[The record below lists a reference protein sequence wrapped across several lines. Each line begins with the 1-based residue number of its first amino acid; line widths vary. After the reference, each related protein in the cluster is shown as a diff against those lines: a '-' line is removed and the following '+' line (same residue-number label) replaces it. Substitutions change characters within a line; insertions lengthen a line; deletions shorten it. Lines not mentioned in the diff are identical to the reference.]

1 MLAKRDQKMPVIFD
15 LPDNDTVALITW
27 EFVVDK
33 CETILGG
40 IIDNISLM
48 NADLTRIDTKLL
60 DWIPDD
66 SGTDGG
72 DDNNG

>member
-1 MLAKRDQKMPVIFD
+1 MAARDPKVPVTFD
-15 LPDNDTVALITW
+15 LPDDDHVALITW

-40 IIDNISLM
+40 IIDSISLM
-48 NADLTRIDTKLL
+48 NNDLTRIDTKLSE
-60 DWIPDD
+60 WIDD
-66 SGTDGG
+66 EDEDEG